1 MPDGPSASVPR
12 HAMVLAAGLG
22 RRMRPLTETLPKPL
36 VPVAGRPLIDHILD
50 ALADAGVEEAV
61 VNVHYLADL
70 LQRHVKGRTSPQIV
84 ISDERE
90 LLLDSGGGVK
100 RALPELGRGP
110 FFILNSDSFWIDGPR
125 SNLLRMAEAFDPARM
140 DILMLVAS
148 TAASTGYDGI
158 GDFAMDPFG
167 LLRRRRE
174 REVVPFVYAGVLIV
188 RPELFDG
195 TPDGPFS
202 LNLLFDRASAAGR
215 LHGLRL
221 DGLWLHVGTP
231 DAIGLAEE
239 RITESAL

>member
-1 MPDGPSASVPR
+1 MPEAPRSVPR

-22 RRMRPLTETLPKPL
+22 KRMRPLTETLPKPL

-50 ALADAGVEEAV
+50 ALAEAGVEEAV

-70 LQRHVKGRTSPQIV
+70 LQRHVKGRTKPQIV

-100 RALPELGRGP
+100 RALPELGKAP

-125 SNLLRMAEAFDPARM
+125 SNLLRMTEAFDPERM

-167 LLRRRRE
+167 VLRRRRE
-174 REVVPFVYAGVLIV
+174 REVVPFVYAGVLLV
-188 RPELFDG
+188 RPDLFDD
-195 TPDGPFS
+195 TPNGPFS
-202 LNLLFDRASAAGR
+202 LNLLFDRAAAAGR

>member
-1 MPDGPSASVPR
+1 MPEAPRSVPR

-22 RRMRPLTETLPKPL
+22 KRMRPLTETLPKPL

-50 ALADAGVEEAV
+50 ALAEAGVEEAV

-70 LQRHVKGRTSPQIV
+70 LQRHVKGRTRPQIV

-100 RALPELGRGP
+100 RALPELGKAP

-125 SNLLRMAEAFDPARM
+125 SNLLRMTEAFDPERM

-167 LLRRRRE
+167 VLRRRRE
-174 REVVPFVYAGVLIV
+174 REVVPFVYAGVLLV
-188 RPELFDG
+188 RPDLFDD
-195 TPDGPFS
+195 TPNGPFS
-202 LNLLFDRASAAGR
+202 LNLLFDRAAAAGR

>member
-1 MPDGPSASVPR
+1 MPDDVSVSVPR

-22 RRMRPLTETLPKPL
+22 KRMRPLTETLPKPL

-70 LQRHVKGRTSPQIV
+70 LQRHVKGRVRPQIV
-84 ISDERE
+84 VSDERE

-100 RALPELGRGP
+100 RALPELGRSP

-125 SNLLRMAEAFDPARM
+125 SNLLRMADAFDPERM

-174 REVVPFVYAGVLIV
+174 REVVPFVYAGVLLV
-188 RPELFDG
+188 RPEIFGD

-202 LNLLFDRASAAGR
+202 LNLLFDRAAAAGR

-239 RITESAL
+239 RIMESAL

>member
-1 MPDGPSASVPR
+1 
-12 HAMVLAAGLG
+12 MVLAAGLG
-22 RRMRPLTETLPKPL
+22 KRMRPLTETLPKPL

-50 ALADAGVEEAV
+50 ALAEAGVEEAV

-70 LQRHVKGRTSPQIV
+70 LQRHVKGRTKPQIV

-100 RALPELGRGP
+100 RALPELGKAP

-125 SNLLRMAEAFDPARM
+125 SNLLRMTEAFDPERM

-167 LLRRRRE
+167 VLRRRRE
-174 REVVPFVYAGVLIV
+174 REVVPFVYAGVLLV
-188 RPELFDG
+188 RPDLFDD
-195 TPDGPFS
+195 TPNGPFS
-202 LNLLFDRASAAGR
+202 LNLLFDRAAAAGR

>member
-1 MPDGPSASVPR
+1 MTDDALPSVPK

-22 RRMRPLTETLPKPL
+22 KRMRPITETLPKPL

-70 LQRHVKGRTSPQIV
+70 LQRHVKGRAKPQII

-100 RALPELGRGP
+100 RALPELGP
-110 FFILNSDSFWIDGPR
+110 AAFFVLNSDSFWIDGPR
-125 SNLLRMAEAFDPARM
+125 SNLLRMAEAWDPARM
-140 DILMLVAS
+140 DVLMLVAS

-158 GDFAMDPFG
+158 GDFAMDATG

-174 REVVPFVYAGVLIV
+174 REVVPFVYAGVLILK
-188 RPELFDG
+188 PDLFDG
-195 TPDGPFS
+195 TPNGPFS
-202 LNLLFDRASAAGR
+202 LNLLFDRAAARGR
-215 LHGLRL
+215 LFGLRL
-221 DGLWLHVGTP
+221 DGYWLHVGTP

-239 RITESAL
+239 RVAESAM